1 MGWKTSTLPYCSS
14 FFLFFFPLSFL
25 FGGSHHL
32 CQLKTQCSHITGPGI
47 PAPSQTHCAPG
58 PAARGGQEEMRSLV
72 GCLPNKMPSDFGS
85 SLMHVVA
92 QHVLD
97 TPCTVSPP
105 QSPKVDSPMLK
116 AWIRTAWGKEGG
128 RNTETA
134 HHESIIIGWLI

>member
-1 MGWKTSTLPYCSS
+1 MVPIICANLKHSVPTSLALASLPH
-14 FFLFFFPLSFL
+14 PRPIV
-25 FGGSHHL
+25 HL
-32 CQLKTQCSHITGPGI
+32 ALLPEV
-47 PAPSQTHCAPG
+47 ARRRHCAPG

-134 HHESIIIGWLI
+134 HHESIIIG